1 MKISA
6 AIREYLIEIE
16 VRKYT
21 QKTIRGYRNSLNLF
35 IDGESRSN
43 PETNRRVFITMP
55 RIVRITNRKSERNKR
70 P

>member
-21 QKTIRGYRNSLNLF
+21 PKTVRGYRNNLNLF
-35 IDGESRSN
+35 CAFASR
-43 PETNRRVFITMP
+43 RRT
-55 RIVRITNRKSERNKR
+55 SKR
-70 P
+70 

>member
-21 QKTIRGYRNSLNLF
+21 PKTVRGYRNR
-35 IDGESRSN
+35 GAE
-43 PETNRRVFITMP
+43 
-55 RIVRITNRKSERNKR
+55 ERQ
-70 P
+70 